1 MKKPFVG
8 QLVLS
13 VLFLLLCLPAQ
24 LLENVSVYLSESLV
38 CAVLIIC
45 TLACG
50 YGWGAVLSL
59 LTPLTGWLVTGSE
72 VISRLPQIL
81 PCHMLANLLLV
92 SLVWFFVKWLSGK
105 MPKAE
110 PTALSSE
117 RFRLV
122 LIIAVTSSVLWAG
135 LTTAFLSALS
145 DFLQMESISPLLIV
159 SLIAIGGT
167 LALFI
172 ALWALIC
179 RFPKAWPYM
188 AGGIL
193 GSGAKFLVL
202 WLLVSKTVLGSYAG
216 NLSSATVALAQGA
229 YGVPQLFAAL
239 LGCCLAFLIWLP
251 LKKFLQKEKKP

>member
-13 VLFLLLCLPAQ
+13 ALFLLLCIPAQ
-24 LLENVSVYLSESLV
+24 LLEGTSVYLSETIV
-38 CAVLIIC
+38 CAFLVIT

-50 YGWGAVLSL
+50 YLWGAALSL

-72 VISRLPQIL
+72 VISANPQIL
-81 PCHMLANLLLV
+81 FCSMLANLLLV
-92 SLVWFFVKWLSGK
+92 SLVWIFVCWLGVK

-110 PTALSSE
+110 PISLSDG

-122 LIIAVTSSVLWAG
+122 LIIAVAAAVLWAS

-145 DFLQMESISPLLIV
+145 DLLQMESVSPLLTV
-159 SLIAIGGT
+159 SLIAIAGT
-167 LALFI
+167 LLLFCG
-172 ALWALIC
+172 LWTLVC
-179 RFPKAWPYM
+179 RFPKAWPYI
-188 AGGIL
+188 AGGVL

-202 WLLVSKTVLGSYAG
+202 WLLVAKTILPAPTGE
-216 NLSSATVALAQGA
+216 LDSAAVALAQSA

-239 LGCCLAFLIWLP
+239 LGCSLAFLLWLP
-251 LKKFLQKEKKP
+251 MKKLIKKEKA